1 MNNTMKKILM
11 PQAPVKM
18 RLALG
23 IWPIHTGP
31 MPANA
36 QHNEENLNA
45 AGSGQDA
52 FGVGALANPHLTYA
66 CE

>member
-1 MNNTMKKILM
+1 MNNTKKETLM

-23 IWPIHTGP
+23 ILPIRTGP
-31 MPANA
+31 MPANE
-36 QHNEENLNA
+36 QHKEGNLNA

-52 FGVGALANPHLTYA
+52 FGVGNLANPHWTY
-66 CE
+66 